1 MKRVAWPKLLRLGL
15 RELRLDPETFWN
27 LTPAELML
35 IAGYGEGPEALSRTG
50 FNDLA
55 ARFPDGPADQTP
67 NTE

>member
-15 RELRLDPETFWN
+15 RDLRLDPETFWN

-35 IAGYGEGPEALSRTG
+35 IAGYGEGAEALSRAG

-55 ARFPDGPADQTP
+55 ARFPDGAPDPTP